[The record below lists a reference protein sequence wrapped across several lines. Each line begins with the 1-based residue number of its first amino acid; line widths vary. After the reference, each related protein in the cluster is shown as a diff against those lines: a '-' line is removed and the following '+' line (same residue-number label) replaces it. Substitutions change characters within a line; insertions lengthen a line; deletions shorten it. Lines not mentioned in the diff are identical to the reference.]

1 MEYNELKE
9 FINNLKLVQY
19 WSGDF
24 KTHHRIDI
32 YDDWI
37 FSSHFKEIKEFKIT
51 EKDEKF
57 LEGFIPK
64 QFVHDNTIN
73 FYGPKNTFWKLD
85 LKTKVCTPY
94 SEIQPGF
101 GPIFDLNR
109 SRFDL
114 LGSSAGSA
122 VLLLQEAMESYEH
135 SCLYDE
141 NNYSIEKEVQP
152 PNEKYDSSYSLTK
165 EESAKMNEW
174 TSKHMKKYH
183 KQWFKEYHGASPVSP
198 IEVRWGSCSIG
209 TYADCVC
216 TLCEKAYNMNAHE
229 LENEKEA
236 EKIKKNMSYN
246 LRPIE

>member
-24 KTHHRIDI
+24 KTHHHIDI
-32 YDDWI
+32 YDDWT
-37 FSSHFKEIKEFKIT
+37 FTAHFKEIKEFKIT

-64 QFVHDNTIN
+64 QFVHDNKIN

-101 GPIFDLNR
+101 GSIFDLNR
-109 SRFDL
+109 SRFDN
-114 LGSSAGSA
+114 
-122 VLLLQEAMESYEH
+122 
-135 SCLYDE
+135 E
-141 NNYSIEKEVQP
+141 NNYSIEKEVQI

-165 EESAKMNEW
+165 EESAKMNKW

-183 KQWFKEYHGASPVSP
+183 KQRFKEYHGASPVSP

-216 TLCEKAYNMNAHE
+216 TLCEKAYNMNL
-229 LENEKEA
+229 LEFENPKEEV